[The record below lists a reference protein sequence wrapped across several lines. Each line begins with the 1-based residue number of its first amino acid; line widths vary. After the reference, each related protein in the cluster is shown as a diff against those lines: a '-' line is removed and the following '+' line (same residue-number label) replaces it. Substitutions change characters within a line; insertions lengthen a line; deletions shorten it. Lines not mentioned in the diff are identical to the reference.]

1 MNSALSLFKPS
12 NLAKDIPAGLVVF
25 LVAMPLCLGISLAS
39 NAPLAA
45 GLIAGIIGGLIVG
58 ALSGSSTSV
67 TGPAAGLTAVVA
79 SQIAELGSFQAFLVA
94 VILAGAVQVVFGIL
108 KGGFLASFFPSS
120 VVKGL
125 LAAIGI
131 IIILK
136 QLPHLVG
143 YDAQPVGPTD
153 FSHPNDPRIATD
165 DTNTFTELASVWRLF
180 LPGATLIGLF
190 SLGLL
195 MLWGNFACLQK
206 SPVPGPLVAVL
217 LATGANL
224 LLIKMGHPWAIGS
237 THLVQVPMAEGSS
250 GILQLLAFPD
260 FSILTK
266 PVVYGAAITIAV
278 IASLETL
285 LTIEAVDKIDPQ
297 QRKTPANRELF
308 AQGIGNMISG
318 SLGGLPM
325 TSVIVRSGANLN
337 AGCQTKI
344 SAIVHGLLLLGCVA
358 LIPGWLNQIPL
369 CVLAAVLIV
378 TGYKLASP
386 KVIGQMWRA
395 GKYMFLPFAMTVVA
409 IVLTNLLTGILIGL
423 GISLLFILRSN
434 YRRSIHQVLERHVH
448 GEVLRVE
455 LSPQVSFF
463 NRAAL
468 QKILMEAPRG
478 ARVQIDAQNC
488 DFIDPDILDLLSDF
502 KEITSKAHGV
512 EVSLLGFKKKYEKL
526 QEDLTFIDYSSREVQ
541 QSLKPAEVLQ
551 ILKDGHQRFLEGKP
565 LVRDLR
571 RQAGA
576 TATGQFP
583 IAAVLGCIDSRAPV
597 EHIFDLGVGDAFV
610 ARIAGNVARDK
621 MIGSLEFACGVAG
634 AKLLLVLG
642 HTSCGAVKA
651 SVDLKVAGKSAAE
664 ATGCDHLDEL
674 VEIIQGSIDPSQLK
688 DFSSWADDKKK
699 AFVDEVARKNVLNTM
714 NYIRDKS
721 SILDRLTREN
731 KIMMVGAIYDV
742 NTGKVNFLA

>member
-1 MNSALSLFKPS
+1 MTTLSLFKPS

-25 LVAMPLCLGISLAS
+25 LVALPLCLGISLAS

-45 GLIAGIIGGLIVG
+45 GIIAGIVGGLVVG

-79 SQIAELGSFQAFLVA
+79 TQIADLGSFQAFLVA
-94 VILAGAVQVVFGIL
+94 VIVAGALQIVFGIL
-108 KGGFLASFFPSS
+108 KGGFLSSFFPSS

-143 YDAQPVGPTD
+143 YDANPVGDTD
-153 FSHPNDPRIATD
+153 FCQTNQK
-165 DTNTFTELASVWRLF
+165 NTFTELPAALQMFV
-180 LPGATLIGLF
+180 PGAAVIGLL

-195 MLWGNFACLQK
+195 VVWGKVSWLQK
-206 SPVPGPLVAVL
+206 SPIPGPLVAVL
-217 LATGANL
+217 FGTAVNLA
-224 LLIKMGHPWAIGS
+224 LIQMGHPWAIAP
-237 THLVQVPMAEGSS
+237 THLVQVPVAEGAS
-250 GILQLLAFPD
+250 GFLQLFSFPD
-260 FSILTK
+260 FSALAK
-266 PVVYGAAITIAV
+266 PALYGAAVTLAV

-297 QRKTPANRELF
+297 QRKSPANRELL
-308 AQGIGNMISG
+308 AQGAGNIVSG
-318 SLGGLPM
+318 FLGGLPM

-337 AGCQTKI
+337 AGAQTKV
-344 SAIVHGLLLLGCVA
+344 SAIFHGVLLLGCVA
-358 LIPGWLNQIPL
+358 LLPRWLNQIPL
-369 CVLAAVLIV
+369 CVLAAILIV

-386 KVIGQMWRA
+386 KVIGQMWSA
-395 GKYMFLPFAMTVVA
+395 GKYQFLPFAVTVVA

-434 YRRSIHQVLERHVH
+434 FRRSIHQVMEKHIH
-448 GEVLRVE
+448 GDILRVE
-455 LSPQVSFF
+455 LAPQVSFF

-478 ARVQIDAQNC
+478 AKVQIDARNC
-488 DFIDPDILDLLSDF
+488 DFIDPDILDLLTDF
-502 KEITSKAHGV
+502 KEVTSKAHGV
-512 EVSLLGFKKKYEKL
+512 EVSLVGFKKKYEKL
-526 QEDLTFIDYSSREVQ
+526 QEDLTFVDYSSREVQ

-551 ILKDGHQRFLEGKP
+551 ILKDGHERFLAGKP

-576 TATGQFP
+576 TAKGQFP
-583 IAAVLGCIDSRAPV
+583 IAAVLGCIDSRSPV

-610 ARIAGNVARDK
+610 ARVAGNVAKDK

-634 AKLLLVLG
+634 AKLVLVLG

-651 SVDLKVAGKSAAE
+651 AVELKVAGKSAAE
-664 ATGCDHLDEL
+664 ATGCDHLDTL
-674 VEIIQGSIDPSQLK
+674 IGIIQGSIDPSQLK
-688 DFSSWADDKKK
+688 DFSNWADDKKK
-699 AFVDEVARKNVLNTM
+699 AFVDEVARKNVLHNIIS
-714 NYIRDKS
+714 IRDNS
-721 SILDRLTREN
+721 RILDRLTREN
-731 KIMMVGAIYDV
+731 KIMIVGAVYDV
-742 NTGKVNFLA
+742 STGKVEFL

>member
-1 MNSALSLFKPS
+1 MLTLLKPS
-12 NLAKDIPAGLVVF
+12 NLIKDVPAGLVVF
-25 LVAMPLCLGISLAS
+25 LVALPLCLGISLAS

-45 GLIAGIIGGLIVG
+45 GIIAGIVGGLVVG
-58 ALSGSSTSV
+58 VLSGSSTSV

-94 VILAGAVQVVFGIL
+94 LIVAGALQIVFGLL

-143 YDAQPVGPTD
+143 YDANPVGDTD
-153 FSHPNDPRIATD
+153 FCQTD
-165 DTNTFTELASVWRLF
+165 QKNTFTELPAAFKMF
-180 LPGATLIGLF
+180 LPGATMIGLL

-195 MLWGNFACLQK
+195 VVWGKVSWLQK
-206 SPVPGPLVAVL
+206 SPIPGPLVAVL
-217 LATGANL
+217 IGTAVNL
-224 LLIKMGHPWAIGS
+224 VLIQMSHPWAIAP
-237 THLVQVPMAEGSS
+237 THLVQVPVAEGAS
-250 GILQLLAFPD
+250 GFLQLFSFPD
-260 FSILTK
+260 FSALAK
-266 PVVYGAAITIAV
+266 PAVYGAAVTLAV

-297 QRKTPANRELF
+297 QRKSPANRELL
-308 AQGIGNMISG
+308 AQGAGNMVSG
-318 SLGGLPM
+318 FLGGLPM

-337 AGCQTKI
+337 AGAQTKI
-344 SAIVHGLLLLGCVA
+344 SAIFHGVLLLGCVA
-358 LIPGWLNQIPL
+358 LLPRWLNQIPL

-386 KVIGQMWRA
+386 KVIGQMWSA
-395 GKYMFLPFAMTVVA
+395 GKYQFLPFAVTVVA

-434 YRRSIHQVLERHVH
+434 YRRSIHQVMEKHVH
-448 GEVLRVE
+448 GDVLRVE
-455 LSPQVSFF
+455 LAPQVSFF

-468 QKILMEAPRG
+468 QKILMDAPRG
-478 ARVQIDAQNC
+478 TKVQIDARNC
-488 DFIDPDILDLLSDF
+488 DFIDPDILDLLTDF
-502 KEITSKAHGV
+502 KEVTSRAHGV
-512 EVSLLGFKKKYEKL
+512 EVSLVGFKKKYEKL
-526 QEDLTFIDYSSREVQ
+526 QEDLTFVDYSSREVQ

-551 ILKDGHQRFLEGKP
+551 ILKDGHERFLAGKP

-651 SVDLKVAGKSAAE
+651 SVELKAAGKTASE

-674 VEIIQGSIDPSQLK
+674 VGIIQGSIDSSQLR
-688 DFSSWADDKKK
+688 DFSNWADDKKRG
-699 AFVDEVARKNVLNTM
+699 FVDAVARKNVVNTM
-714 NYIRDKS
+714 NYIREKS
-721 SILDRLTREN
+721 GILDRLVREN
-731 KIMMVGAIYDV
+731 KIMIVGAVYDV
-742 NTGKVNFLA
+742 STGKVEFL

>member
-1 MNSALSLFKPS
+1 MTTLSLFKPS
-12 NLAKDIPAGLVVF
+12 NLAKDITAGLVVF
-25 LVAMPLCLGISLAS
+25 LVALPLCLGISLAS

-45 GLIAGIIGGLIVG
+45 GIIAGIVGGLVVG

-79 SQIAELGSFQAFLVA
+79 TQIADLGSFQAFLVA
-94 VILAGAVQVVFGIL
+94 VIVAGALQIVFGLL

-143 YDAQPVGPTD
+143 YDADPIGYTD
-153 FSHPNDPRIATD
+153 FFQTD
-165 DTNTFTELASVWRLF
+165 GKNTFTELPAAFRMF
-180 LPGATLIGLF
+180 LPGAAVIGLL

-195 MLWGNFACLQK
+195 VVWGKVSWLQK
-206 SPVPGPLVAVL
+206 SSVPGPLVVVL
-217 LATGANL
+217 FGTAANL
-224 LLIKMGHPWAIGS
+224 LMIQMGHPWAIAP
-237 THLVQVPMAEGSS
+237 THLVQVPVAEGAS
-250 GILQLLAFPD
+250 GFLQLFCFPD
-260 FSILTK
+260 FSVLAK
-266 PVVYGAAITIAV
+266 PALYGAAVTLAV

-297 QRKTPANRELF
+297 QRKSPANRELL
-308 AQGIGNMISG
+308 AQGAGNMVSG
-318 SLGGLPM
+318 FLGGLPM

-337 AGCQTKI
+337 AGAQTKI
-344 SAIVHGLLLLGCVA
+344 SAIFHGVLLLGCVA
-358 LIPGWLNQIPL
+358 LLPRWLNQIPL

-386 KVIGQMWRA
+386 KVIGQMWSA
-395 GKYMFLPFAMTVVA
+395 GKYQFLPFAVTVVA

-434 YRRSIHQVLERHVH
+434 FRRSIHQVMEKHVH
-448 GEVLRVE
+448 GDVLRLE
-455 LSPQVSFF
+455 LAPQVSFF

-478 ARVQIDAQNC
+478 TKLQIDARNC
-488 DFIDPDILDLLSDF
+488 DFIDPDILDLLADY
-502 KEITSKAHGV
+502 KEVSSKAHGV

-526 QEDLTFIDYSSREVQ
+526 QEDLTFVDYSSREVQ

-551 ILKDGHQRFLEGKP
+551 ILKDGHERFLAGKP

-576 TATGQFP
+576 TAAGQFP
-583 IAAVLGCIDSRAPV
+583 IAAVLGCIDSRSPV
-597 EHIFDLGVGDAFV
+597 EHIFDLGLGDAFV
-610 ARIAGNVARDK
+610 ARVAGNVAKDK

-634 AKLLLVLG
+634 AKLVLVLG

-651 SVDLKVAGKSAAE
+651 AVELKVAGKSPAE
-664 ATGCDHLDEL
+664 ATGCDHLDTL
-674 VEIIQGSIDPSQLK
+674 IGIIQRSIDPSQLK
-688 DFSSWADDKKK
+688 DFSNWVDDKKK
-699 AFVDEVARKNVLNTM
+699 AFVDEVARKNVLHNIIS
-714 NYIRDKS
+714 IRDNS
-721 SILDRLTREN
+721 RILDRLTREN
-731 KIMMVGAIYDV
+731 KIMIVGAVYDV
-742 NTGKVNFLA
+742 NTGKVEFL

>member
-1 MNSALSLFKPS
+1 MTTLSLFKPS

-25 LVAMPLCLGISLAS
+25 LVALPLCLGISLAS

-45 GLIAGIIGGLIVG
+45 GIIAGIVGGLVVG
-58 ALSGSSTSV
+58 VLSGSSTSV

-94 VILAGAVQVVFGIL
+94 VIVAGVLQIVFGLL

-143 YDAQPVGPTD
+143 YDTNPVGDTD
-153 FSHPNDPRIATD
+153 FCQTD
-165 DTNTFTELASVWRLF
+165 EKNTFTELPAALQMF
-180 LPGATLIGLF
+180 LPGAATIGLL

-195 MLWGNFACLQK
+195 VVWGKVSWLQK

-217 LATGANL
+217 FGTAANL
-224 LLIKMGHPWAIGS
+224 LMIQVGHPWAIDPS
-237 THLVQVPMAEGSS
+237 HLVQVPVAEGVS
-250 GILQLLAFPD
+250 GFLQLFCFPD
-260 FSILTK
+260 FSALAK
-266 PVVYGAAITIAV
+266 PAVYGAAVTLAV

-297 QRKTPANRELF
+297 QRKSPANRELL
-308 AQGIGNMISG
+308 AQGAGNMVSG
-318 SLGGLPM
+318 FLGGLPM

-337 AGCQTKI
+337 AGAQTKI
-344 SAIVHGLLLLGCVA
+344 SAIFHGVLLLGCVA
-358 LIPGWLNQIPL
+358 LLPRWLNQIPL
-369 CVLAAVLIV
+369 CVLAAILIV

-386 KVIGQMWRA
+386 KVIGQMWSA
-395 GKYMFLPFAMTVVA
+395 GKYQFLPFAVTVVA

-434 YRRSIHQVLERHVH
+434 FRRSIHQVMEKHIH
-448 GEVLRVE
+448 GDILRVE
-455 LSPQVSFF
+455 LAPQVSFF

-468 QKILMEAPRG
+468 QKILIEAPRG
-478 ARVQIDAQNC
+478 AKVQIDARNC
-488 DFIDPDILDLLSDF
+488 DFIDPDILDLLTDF
-502 KEITSKAHGV
+502 KEVTSKAHGV
-512 EVSLLGFKKKYEKL
+512 DVSLVGFKKKYEKL
-526 QEDLTFIDYSSREVQ
+526 QEDLTFVDYSSREVQ

-551 ILKDGHQRFLEGKP
+551 ILKDGHERFMEGKP

-576 TATGQFP
+576 TAKGQFP
-583 IAAVLGCIDSRAPV
+583 IAAVLGCIDSRSPV

-610 ARIAGNVARDK
+610 ARVAGNVAKDK
-621 MIGSLEFACGVAG
+621 MIGSMEFACGVAG

-651 SVDLKVAGKSAAE
+651 AVELKVAGKSAAE
-664 ATGCDHLDEL
+664 ATGCDHLDTL
-674 VEIIQGSIDPSQLK
+674 VDIIQRSIDPSQLK
-688 DFSSWADDKKK
+688 DFSNWADDKKK
-699 AFVDEVARKNVLNTM
+699 AFVDEVARKNVLNNMTYLRQNSGM
-714 NYIRDKS
+714 
-721 SILDRLTREN
+721 LDRLTREN
-731 KIMMVGAIYDV
+731 KIMIVGAVYDV
-742 NTGKVNFLA
+742 NTGKVNFL

>member
-1 MNSALSLFKPS
+1 MTILSLFKPS

-25 LVAMPLCLGISLAS
+25 LVALPLCLGISLAS

-45 GLIAGIIGGLIVG
+45 GIIAGIVGGLVVG

-79 SQIAELGSFQAFLVA
+79 TQIAELGSFQAFLVA
-94 VILAGAVQVVFGIL
+94 VVVAGALQIIFGIL
-108 KGGFLASFFPSS
+108 KGGFLSSFFPSS

-143 YDAQPVGPTD
+143 YDADPVGETD
-153 FSHPNDPRIATD
+153 FCQLDQK
-165 DTNTFTELASVWRLF
+165 NTFTELPAAFRMF
-180 LPGATLIGLF
+180 LPGAAVIGLL

-195 MLWGNFACLQK
+195 VVWGKVPWLQK
-206 SPVPGPLVAVL
+206 FPVPGPLVAVL
-217 LATGANL
+217 FGTAANL
-224 LLIKMGHPWAIGS
+224 LMIQMGHPWAIAP
-237 THLVQVPMAEGSS
+237 THLVQVPVAEGAS
-250 GILQLLAFPD
+250 GFLQLFCFPD
-260 FSILTK
+260 FSVLAK
-266 PVVYGAAITIAV
+266 PALYGAAVTLAV

-297 QRKTPANRELF
+297 QRKSPGNRELL
-308 AQGIGNMISG
+308 AQGAGNMVSG
-318 SLGGLPM
+318 FLGGLPM

-337 AGCQTKI
+337 AGAQTKI
-344 SAIVHGLLLLGCVA
+344 STIFHGVLLLGCVA
-358 LIPGWLNQIPL
+358 LLPRWLNQIPL

-386 KVIGQMWRA
+386 KVIGQMWSA
-395 GKYMFLPFAMTVVA
+395 GKYQFLPFAVTVVA

-434 YRRSIHQVLERHVH
+434 YRRSIHQVMEKHVH
-448 GEVLRVE
+448 GDVLRVE
-455 LSPQVSFF
+455 LDPQVSFF

-468 QKILMEAPRG
+468 QKILMDAPRG
-478 ARVQIDAQNC
+478 AKVQIDARNC
-488 DFIDPDILDLLSDF
+488 DFIDPDILDLLTDF
-502 KEITSKAHGV
+502 KEVTSKAHGV

-526 QEDLTFIDYSSREVQ
+526 QEDLTFVDYSSREVQ
-541 QSLKPAEVLQ
+541 QSLKPVEVLQ
-551 ILKDGHQRFLEGKP
+551 ILKDGHERFLVGKP

-651 SVDLKVAGKSAAE
+651 SVELKVAGKTAVE

-674 VEIIQGSIDPSQLK
+674 VGIIQGSIDSSQLK

-699 AFVDEVARKNVLNTM
+699 DYVDAVARKNVVNTM
-714 NYIRDKS
+714 NYILEKS
-721 SILDRLTREN
+721 RILDRLVREN
-731 KIMMVGAIYDV
+731 KIMIVGAVYDV
-742 NTGKVNFLA
+742 HTGKVNFL

>member
-1 MNSALSLFKPS
+1 MTTLSLFKPS

-25 LVAMPLCLGISLAS
+25 LVALPLCLGISLAS

-45 GLIAGIIGGLIVG
+45 GIIAGIVGGLVVG
-58 ALSGSSTSV
+58 VLSGSSTSV

-94 VILAGAVQVVFGIL
+94 VIVSGALQIVFGIL

-143 YDAQPVGPTD
+143 YDANPVGDTD
-153 FSHPNDPRIATD
+153 FCQAD
-165 DTNTFTELASVWRLF
+165 DKNTFTELPAALQMF
-180 LPGATLIGLF
+180 LPGAATIGLL

-195 MLWGNFACLQK
+195 VVWGKVSWLQK
-206 SPVPGPLVAVL
+206 SPIPGPLVAVL
-217 LATGANL
+217 FGTAVNLA
-224 LLIKMGHPWAIGS
+224 LIQMGHPWAIAP
-237 THLVQVPMAEGSS
+237 THLVQVPVAEGAS
-250 GILQLLAFPD
+250 GFLQLFSFPD
-260 FSILTK
+260 FSALAK
-266 PVVYGAAITIAV
+266 PALYGAAVTLAV

-297 QRKTPANRELF
+297 QRKSPANRELL
-308 AQGIGNMISG
+308 AQGAGNIVSG
-318 SLGGLPM
+318 FLGGLPM

-337 AGCQTKI
+337 AGAQTKV
-344 SAIVHGLLLLGCVA
+344 SAIFHGVLLLGCVA
-358 LIPGWLNQIPL
+358 LLPRWLNQIPL
-369 CVLAAVLIV
+369 CVLAAILIV

-386 KVIGQMWRA
+386 KVIGQMWSA
-395 GKYMFLPFAMTVVA
+395 GKYQFLPFAVTVVA

-434 YRRSIHQVLERHVH
+434 FRRSIHQVMEKHIH
-448 GEVLRVE
+448 GDILRVE
-455 LSPQVSFF
+455 LAPQVSFF

-478 ARVQIDAQNC
+478 AKVQIDARNC
-488 DFIDPDILDLLSDF
+488 DFIDPDILDLLTDF
-502 KEITSKAHGV
+502 KEVTSKAHGV
-512 EVSLLGFKKKYEKL
+512 EVSLVGFKKKYEKL
-526 QEDLTFIDYSSREVQ
+526 QEDLTFVDYSSREVQ

-551 ILKDGHQRFLEGKP
+551 ILKDGHERFLAGKP

-576 TATGQFP
+576 TAKGQFP
-583 IAAVLGCIDSRAPV
+583 IAAVLGCIDSRSPV

-610 ARIAGNVARDK
+610 ARVAGNVAKDK
-621 MIGSLEFACGVAG
+621 MIGSMEFACGVAG

-651 SVDLKVAGKSAAE
+651 AVELKVAGKSAAE
-664 ATGCDHLDEL
+664 ATGCDHLDTL
-674 VEIIQGSIDPSQLK
+674 VDIIQRSIDPSQLK
-688 DFSSWADDKKK
+688 DFSNWADDKKK
-699 AFVDEVARKNVLNTM
+699 AFVDEVARKNVLNNMTYLRQNSGM
-714 NYIRDKS
+714 
-721 SILDRLTREN
+721 LDRLSREN
-731 KIMMVGAIYDV
+731 KIMIVGAVYDV
-742 NTGKVNFLA
+742 NTGKVEFL

>member
-1 MNSALSLFKPS
+1 MTTLSLFKPS

-25 LVAMPLCLGISLAS
+25 LVALPLCLGISLAS

-45 GLIAGIIGGLIVG
+45 GIIAGIVGGLVVG
-58 ALSGSSTSV
+58 VLSGSSTSV

-94 VILAGAVQVVFGIL
+94 VIVAGVLQIVFGLL

-143 YDAQPVGPTD
+143 YDTNPVGDTD
-153 FSHPNDPRIATD
+153 FCQTD
-165 DTNTFTELASVWRLF
+165 EKNTFTELPAALQMF
-180 LPGATLIGLF
+180 LPGAATIGLL

-195 MLWGNFACLQK
+195 VVWGKVSWLQK

-217 LATGANL
+217 FGTAANL
-224 LLIKMGHPWAIGS
+224 LMIQVGHPWAIDPS
-237 THLVQVPMAEGSS
+237 HLVQVPVAEGVS
-250 GILQLLAFPD
+250 GFLQLFCFPD
-260 FSILTK
+260 FSALAK
-266 PVVYGAAITIAV
+266 PAVYGAAVTLAV

-297 QRKTPANRELF
+297 QRKSPANRELL
-308 AQGIGNMISG
+308 AQGAGNMVSG
-318 SLGGLPM
+318 FLGGLPM

-337 AGCQTKI
+337 AGAQTKI
-344 SAIVHGLLLLGCVA
+344 SAIFHGVLLLGCVA
-358 LIPGWLNQIPL
+358 LLPRWLNQIPL
-369 CVLAAVLIV
+369 CVLAAILIV

-386 KVIGQMWRA
+386 KVIGQMWSA
-395 GKYMFLPFAMTVVA
+395 GKYQFLPFAVTVVA

-434 YRRSIHQVLERHVH
+434 FRRSIHQVMEKHIH
-448 GEVLRVE
+448 GDILRVE
-455 LSPQVSFF
+455 LAPQVSFF

-468 QKILMEAPRG
+468 QKILIEAPRG
-478 ARVQIDAQNC
+478 AKVQIDARNC
-488 DFIDPDILDLLSDF
+488 DFIDPDILDLLTDF
-502 KEITSKAHGV
+502 KEVTSKAHGV
-512 EVSLLGFKKKYEKL
+512 EVSLVGFKKKYEKL
-526 QEDLTFIDYSSREVQ
+526 QEDLTFVDYSSREVQ

-551 ILKDGHQRFLEGKP
+551 ILKDGHERFMEGKP

-576 TATGQFP
+576 TAKGQFP
-583 IAAVLGCIDSRAPV
+583 IAAVLGCIDSRSPV

-610 ARIAGNVARDK
+610 ARVAGNVAKDK
-621 MIGSLEFACGVAG
+621 MIGSMEFACGVAG

-651 SVDLKVAGKSAAE
+651 AVELKVAGKSAAE
-664 ATGCDHLDEL
+664 ATGCDHLDTL
-674 VEIIQGSIDPSQLK
+674 VDIIQRSIDPSQLK
-688 DFSSWADDKKK
+688 DFSNWADDKKK
-699 AFVDEVARKNVLNTM
+699 AFVDEVARKNVLNNMTYLRQNSGM
-714 NYIRDKS
+714 
-721 SILDRLTREN
+721 LDRLTREN
-731 KIMMVGAIYDV
+731 KIMIVGAVYDV
-742 NTGKVNFLA
+742 NTGKVNFL

>member
-1 MNSALSLFKPS
+1 MTTLSLFKPS
-12 NLAKDIPAGLVVF
+12 NLAKDISAGLVVF
-25 LVAMPLCLGISLAS
+25 LVALPLCLGISLAS

-45 GLIAGIIGGLIVG
+45 GIIAGIVGGLVVG

-94 VILAGAVQVVFGIL
+94 VIVAGALQIVFGLL

-143 YDAQPVGPTD
+143 YDADPIGYTD
-153 FSHPNDPRIATD
+153 FFQTD
-165 DTNTFTELASVWRLF
+165 GKNTFTELPAALQMF
-180 LPGATLIGLF
+180 LPGAAVIGLL
-190 SLGLL
+190 SVGLL
-195 MLWGNFACLQK
+195 IFWGKVSWLQK
-206 SPVPGPLVAVL
+206 SPIPGPLVVVL
-217 LATGANL
+217 FGTAANL
-224 LLIKMGHPWAIGS
+224 LMIQMGHPWAIAPS
-237 THLVQVPMAEGSS
+237 HLVQVPVAEGAS
-250 GILQLLAFPD
+250 GFLQLFCFPD
-260 FSILTK
+260 FSVLAK
-266 PVVYGAAITIAV
+266 PALYGAAVTLAV

-297 QRKTPANRELF
+297 QRKSPANRELL
-308 AQGIGNMISG
+308 AQGAGNMVSG
-318 SLGGLPM
+318 FLGGLPM

-337 AGCQTKI
+337 AGAQTKI
-344 SAIVHGLLLLGCVA
+344 SAIFHGVLLLGCVA
-358 LIPGWLNQIPL
+358 LLPRWLNQIPL

-386 KVIGQMWRA
+386 KVVGQMWSA
-395 GKYMFLPFAMTVVA
+395 GKYQFLPFAVTVVA

-434 YRRSIHQVLERHVH
+434 YRRSIHQVMEKHIH
-448 GEVLRVE
+448 GDILRVE
-455 LSPQVSFF
+455 LAPQVSFF

-478 ARVQIDAQNC
+478 TKLQIDARNC
-488 DFIDPDILDLLSDF
+488 DFIDPDILDLLADY
-502 KEITSKAHGV
+502 KEVSSKAHGV

-526 QEDLTFIDYSSREVQ
+526 QEDLTFVDYSSREVQ

-551 ILKDGHQRFLEGKP
+551 ILKDGHERFLAGKP

-576 TATGQFP
+576 TAAGQFP
-583 IAAVLGCIDSRAPV
+583 IAAVLGCIDSRSPV
-597 EHIFDLGVGDAFV
+597 EHIFDLGLGDAFV
-610 ARIAGNVARDK
+610 ARVAGNVARDK
-621 MIGSLEFACGVAG
+621 MIGSLEFACGIAG
-634 AKLLLVLG
+634 AKFVLVLG

-651 SVDLKVAGKSAAE
+651 AVELKVAGKSPAE
-664 ATGCDHLDEL
+664 ATGCDHLDTL
-674 VEIIQGSIDPSQLK
+674 IGIIQRSIDPSQLK
-688 DFSSWADDKKK
+688 DFSNWADDKKK
-699 AFVDEVARKNVLNTM
+699 AFVDEVARKNVLHNIIS
-714 NYIRDKS
+714 IRDNS
-721 SILDRLTREN
+721 RILDRLTREN
-731 KIMMVGAIYDV
+731 KIMIVGAVYDV
-742 NTGKVNFLA
+742 NTGKVEFL

>member
-1 MNSALSLFKPS
+1 MNTLSLFKPS

-25 LVAMPLCLGISLAS
+25 LVALPLCLGISLAS

-45 GLIAGIIGGLIVG
+45 GIIAGIVGGLVVG
-58 ALSGSSTSV
+58 VLSGSSTSV

-94 VILAGAVQVVFGIL
+94 VIVAGALQIVFGLL

-143 YDAQPVGPTD
+143 YDANPVGDTD
-153 FSHPNDPRIATD
+153 FCQTNQK
-165 DTNTFTELASVWRLF
+165 NTFTELPAALQMFV
-180 LPGATLIGLF
+180 PGAAVIGLL

-195 MLWGNFACLQK
+195 VVWGKFSWLQK
-206 SPVPGPLVAVL
+206 SPIPGPLVAVL
-217 LATGANL
+217 FGTAANL
-224 LLIKMGHPWAIGS
+224 LLIQMGHPWAIAPS
-237 THLVQVPMAEGSS
+237 HLVQVPVAEGVS
-250 GILQLLAFPD
+250 GFLQLFCFPD
-260 FSILTK
+260 FSVLAK
-266 PVVYGAAITIAV
+266 PALYGAAVTLAV

-297 QRKTPANRELF
+297 QRKSPANRELL
-308 AQGIGNMISG
+308 AQGAGNMVSG
-318 SLGGLPM
+318 FLGGLPM

-337 AGCQTKI
+337 AGAQTKI
-344 SAIVHGLLLLGCVA
+344 SAIFHGVLLLGCVA
-358 LIPGWLNQIPL
+358 LLPRWLNQIPL

-386 KVIGQMWRA
+386 KVIGQMWSA
-395 GKYMFLPFAMTVVA
+395 GKYQFLPFAGTVVA

-434 YRRSIHQVLERHVH
+434 FRRSIHQVMEKHIH
-448 GEVLRVE
+448 GDILRVE
-455 LSPQVSFF
+455 LAPQVSFF

-478 ARVQIDAQNC
+478 AKVQIDARNC
-488 DFIDPDILDLLSDF
+488 DFIDPDILDLLTDF
-502 KEITSKAHGV
+502 KEVTSRAHGV
-512 EVSLLGFKKKYEKL
+512 EVSLVGFKKKYEKL
-526 QEDLTFIDYSSREVQ
+526 QEDLTFVDYSSREVQ

-551 ILKDGHQRFLEGKP
+551 ILKDGHERFLAGKP

-651 SVDLKVAGKSAAE
+651 SVELKAAGKTASE

-674 VEIIQGSIDPSQLK
+674 VGIIQGSIDSSQLK
-688 DFSSWADDKKK
+688 DFSNWADDKKRG
-699 AFVDEVARKNVLNTM
+699 FVDEVARKNVVNTM
-714 NYIRDKS
+714 NYIREKS
-721 SILDRLTREN
+721 GILDRLVREN
-731 KIMMVGAIYDV
+731 KIMVVGAVYDV
-742 NTGKVNFLA
+742 NTGKVEFL

>member
-1 MNSALSLFKPS
+1 MATLSLFKPS

-25 LVAMPLCLGISLAS
+25 LVALPLCLGISLAS

-45 GLIAGIIGGLIVG
+45 GIIAGIVGGLVVG
-58 ALSGSSTSV
+58 VLSGSSTSV

-94 VILAGAVQVVFGIL
+94 LIVAGALQIVFGLL

-143 YDAQPVGPTD
+143 YDANPVGDTD
-153 FSHPNDPRIATD
+153 FCQTD
-165 DTNTFTELASVWRLF
+165 QKNTFTELPAAFKMF
-180 LPGATLIGLF
+180 LPGATMIGLL

-195 MLWGNFACLQK
+195 VVWGKVSWLQK

-217 LATGANL
+217 FGTAANL
-224 LLIKMGHPWAIGS
+224 FLIQMGHPWAIAPS
-237 THLVQVPMAEGSS
+237 HLVQVPVAEGAS
-250 GILQLLAFPD
+250 GFLQLFCFPD
-260 FSILTK
+260 FSVLGK
-266 PVVYGAAITIAV
+266 PALYGAAVTLAV

-297 QRKTPANRELF
+297 QRKSPANRELL
-308 AQGIGNMISG
+308 AQGAGNMVSG
-318 SLGGLPM
+318 FLGGLPM

-337 AGCQTKI
+337 AGAQTKV
-344 SAIVHGLLLLGCVA
+344 SAIFHGVLLLGCVA
-358 LIPGWLNQIPL
+358 LLPRWLNQIPL

-386 KVIGQMWRA
+386 KVIGQMWSA
-395 GKYMFLPFAMTVVA
+395 GKYQFLPFAVTVVA

-434 YRRSIHQVLERHVH
+434 YRRSIHQVMEKHVH
-448 GEVLRVE
+448 GDVLRVE
-455 LSPQVSFF
+455 LAPQVSFF

-468 QKILMEAPRG
+468 QKILMDAPRG
-478 ARVQIDAQNC
+478 TKVQIDARNC
-488 DFIDPDILDLLSDF
+488 DFIDPDILDLLTDF
-502 KEITSKAHGV
+502 KEVTSRAHGV
-512 EVSLLGFKKKYEKL
+512 EVSLVGFKKKYEKL
-526 QEDLTFIDYSSREVQ
+526 QEDLTFVDYSSREVQ

-551 ILKDGHQRFLEGKP
+551 ILKDGHERFLAGKP

-634 AKLLLVLG
+634 AKLLMVLG

-651 SVDLKVAGKSAAE
+651 SVELKVAGKTASE

-674 VEIIQGSIDPSQLK
+674 VGIIQGSIDSSQLK
-688 DFSSWADDKKK
+688 DFSNWADDKKRG
-699 AFVDEVARKNVLNTM
+699 FVDEVARKNVVNTM
-714 NYIRDKS
+714 NYIREKS
-721 SILDRLTREN
+721 GILDRLVREN
-731 KIMMVGAIYDV
+731 KIMVVGAVYDV
-742 NTGKVNFLA
+742 NTGKVEFL

>member
-1 MNSALSLFKPS
+1 MTTLSLFKPS

-25 LVAMPLCLGISLAS
+25 LVALPLCLGISLAS

-45 GLIAGIIGGLIVG
+45 GIIAGIVGGLVVG
-58 ALSGSSTSV
+58 VLSGSSTSV

-79 SQIAELGSFQAFLVA
+79 SQIAELGTFQAFLVA
-94 VILAGAVQVVFGIL
+94 VIVAGALQIVFGLL

-143 YDAQPVGPTD
+143 YDANPVGDTD
-153 FSHPNDPRIATD
+153 FCQTD
-165 DTNTFTELASVWRLF
+165 DKNTFTELPAALQMF
-180 LPGATLIGLF
+180 LPGAAMIGLL

-195 MLWGNFACLQK
+195 VVWGKVSWLQK

-217 LATGANL
+217 FGTAANL
-224 LLIKMGHPWAIGS
+224 LLIQMDHPWVIAPS
-237 THLVQVPMAEGSS
+237 HLVQVPVAEGAS
-250 GILQLLAFPD
+250 GFLQLFCFPD
-260 FSILTK
+260 FSVLAK
-266 PVVYGAAITIAV
+266 PALYGAAVTLAV

-297 QRKTPANRELF
+297 QRKSPANRELL
-308 AQGIGNMISG
+308 AQGAGNMVSG
-318 SLGGLPM
+318 FLGGLPM

-337 AGCQTKI
+337 AGAQTKI
-344 SAIVHGLLLLGCVA
+344 STIFHGVLLLGCVA
-358 LIPGWLNQIPL
+358 LLPRWLNQIPL

-386 KVIGQMWRA
+386 KVIGQMWSA
-395 GKYMFLPFAMTVVA
+395 GKYQFLPFAVTVVA

-434 YRRSIHQVLERHVH
+434 FRRSIHQVMEKHIH
-448 GEVLRVE
+448 GDILRVE
-455 LSPQVSFF
+455 LAPQVSFF

-478 ARVQIDAQNC
+478 AKVQIDARNC
-488 DFIDPDILDLLSDF
+488 DFIDPDILDLLTDF
-502 KEITSKAHGV
+502 KEVTSKAHGV
-512 EVSLLGFKKKYEKL
+512 EVSLVGFKKKYEKL
-526 QEDLTFIDYSSREVQ
+526 QEDLTFVDYSSREVQ

-551 ILKDGHQRFLEGKP
+551 ILKDGHERFLAGKP

-583 IAAVLGCIDSRAPV
+583 IAAVLGCIDSRSPV

-610 ARIAGNVARDK
+610 ARVAGNVAKDK

-634 AKLLLVLG
+634 AKLVLVLG

-651 SVDLKVAGKSAAE
+651 AVELKVAGKSPAE
-664 ATGCDHLDEL
+664 ATGCDHLDTL
-674 VEIIQGSIDPSQLK
+674 IGIIQGSIDPSQLK
-688 DFSSWADDKKK
+688 DFSNWADDKKK
-699 AFVDEVARKNVLNTM
+699 AFIDEVARKNVLHNIIS
-714 NYIRDKS
+714 IRENS
-721 SILDRLTREN
+721 RILDRLVREN
-731 KIMMVGAIYDV
+731 KIMIVGAVYDV
-742 NTGKVNFLA
+742 STGKVEFL

>member
-1 MNSALSLFKPS
+1 MTTLSLFKPS

-25 LVAMPLCLGISLAS
+25 LVALPLCLGISLAS

-45 GLIAGIIGGLIVG
+45 GIIAGIVGGLVVG
-58 ALSGSSTSV
+58 VLSGSSTSV

-94 VILAGAVQVVFGIL
+94 VVVAGALQIVFGLL

-143 YDAQPVGPTD
+143 YDANPVGDTD
-153 FSHPNDPRIATD
+153 FCQTD
-165 DTNTFTELASVWRLF
+165 DKNTFTELPAALKMF
-180 LPGATLIGLF
+180 LPGAAMIGIL

-195 MLWGNFACLQK
+195 VVWGKVSWLQK

-217 LATGANL
+217 FGTAANL
-224 LLIKMGHPWAIGS
+224 LLIQMEHPWAIAPS
-237 THLVQVPMAEGSS
+237 HLVQVPVAEGAS
-250 GILQLLAFPD
+250 GFLQLFCFPD
-260 FSILTK
+260 FSALAK
-266 PVVYGAAITIAV
+266 PALYGAAVTLAV

-297 QRKTPANRELF
+297 QRKSPANRELL
-308 AQGIGNMISG
+308 AQGAGNMVSG
-318 SLGGLPM
+318 FLGGLPM

-337 AGCQTKI
+337 AGAQTKV
-344 SAIVHGLLLLGCVA
+344 SAIFHGVLLLGCVA
-358 LIPGWLNQIPL
+358 LLPRWLNQIPL

-386 KVIGQMWRA
+386 KVIEQMWIA
-395 GKYMFLPFAMTVVA
+395 GKYQFLPFAITVVA

-434 YRRSIHQVLERHVH
+434 YRRSIHQVMEKHVH
-448 GEVLRVE
+448 GDVLRVE
-455 LSPQVSFF
+455 LAPQVSFF

-468 QKILMEAPRG
+468 QKILMDAPRG
-478 ARVQIDAQNC
+478 TKVQIDARNC
-488 DFIDPDILDLLSDF
+488 DFIDPDILDLLADF
-502 KEITSKAHGV
+502 KEVTSKAHGV
-512 EVSLLGFKKKYEKL
+512 EVNLLGFKKKYEKL
-526 QEDLTFIDYSSREVQ
+526 QEDLTFVDYSSREVQ
-541 QSLKPAEVLQ
+541 QSLKPADVLQ
-551 ILKDGHQRFLEGKP
+551 ILKDGHERFLVGKP

-651 SVDLKVAGKSAAE
+651 SVDLKVAGKTASE

-674 VEIIQGSIDPSQLK
+674 VGIIQGSIDSSQLK
-688 DFSSWADDKKK
+688 DFSNWADDKKK
-699 AFVDEVARKNVLNTM
+699 GFVDEVARKNVLNTM
-714 NYIRDKS
+714 NYIREKS
-721 SILDRLTREN
+721 RILDRLVREN
-731 KIMMVGAIYDV
+731 KIMIVGAVYDV
-742 NTGKVNFLA
+742 NTGKVEFL

>member
-1 MNSALSLFKPS
+1 MTTLSLFKPS

-25 LVAMPLCLGISLAS
+25 LVALPLCLGISLAS

-45 GLIAGIIGGLIVG
+45 GIIAGIVGGLVVG
-58 ALSGSSTSV
+58 VLSGSSTSV

-94 VILAGAVQVVFGIL
+94 LIVAGALQIVFGLL

-143 YDAQPVGPTD
+143 YDANPVGDTD
-153 FSHPNDPRIATD
+153 FCQTD
-165 DTNTFTELASVWRLF
+165 QKNTFTELPTAFKMF
-180 LPGATLIGLF
+180 LPGATMIGLL

-195 MLWGNFACLQK
+195 VVWGKVSWLQK
-206 SPVPGPLVAVL
+206 SPIPGPLVAVL
-217 LATGANL
+217 FGTAVNL
-224 LLIKMGHPWAIGS
+224 VLIQMGHPWAIAP
-237 THLVQVPMAEGSS
+237 THLVQVPVAEGAS
-250 GILQLLAFPD
+250 GFLQLFSFPD
-260 FSILTK
+260 FSALAK
-266 PVVYGAAITIAV
+266 PAVYGAAVTLAV

-297 QRKTPANRELF
+297 QRKSPANRELL
-308 AQGIGNMISG
+308 AQGAGNMVSG
-318 SLGGLPM
+318 FLGGLPM

-337 AGCQTKI
+337 AGAQTKI
-344 SAIVHGLLLLGCVA
+344 SAIFHGVLLLGCVA
-358 LIPGWLNQIPL
+358 LLPRWLNQIPL

-386 KVIGQMWRA
+386 KVIGQMWSA
-395 GKYMFLPFAMTVVA
+395 GKYQFLPFAVTVVA

-434 YRRSIHQVLERHVH
+434 YRRSIHQVMEKHVH
-448 GEVLRVE
+448 GDVLRVE
-455 LSPQVSFF
+455 LAPQVSFF

-468 QKILMEAPRG
+468 QKILMDAPLG
-478 ARVQIDAQNC
+478 TKVQIDARNC
-488 DFIDPDILDLLSDF
+488 DFIDPDILDLLTDF
-502 KEITSKAHGV
+502 KEVTSRAHGV
-512 EVSLLGFKKKYEKL
+512 EVSLVGFKKKYEKL
-526 QEDLTFIDYSSREVQ
+526 QEDLTFVDYSSREVQ

-551 ILKDGHQRFLEGKP
+551 ILKDGHERFLAGKP

-651 SVDLKVAGKSAAE
+651 SVELKVAGKTASE

-674 VEIIQGSIDPSQLK
+674 VGIIQGSIDSSQLK
-688 DFSSWADDKKK
+688 DFSNWADDKKRG
-699 AFVDEVARKNVLNTM
+699 FVDEVARKNVVNTM
-714 NYIRDKS
+714 NYIREKS
-721 SILDRLTREN
+721 GILDRLVREN
-731 KIMMVGAIYDV
+731 KIMIVGAVYDV
-742 NTGKVNFLA
+742 STGKVEFL

>member
-1 MNSALSLFKPS
+1 MIILSLFKPS

-25 LVAMPLCLGISLAS
+25 LVALPLCLGISLAS

-45 GLIAGIIGGLIVG
+45 GIIAGIVGGLVVG

-79 SQIAELGSFQAFLVA
+79 TQIAELGSFQAFLVA
-94 VILAGAVQVVFGIL
+94 VVVAGALQIIFGIL
-108 KGGFLASFFPSS
+108 KGGFLSSFFPSS

-143 YDAQPVGPTD
+143 YDADPVGETD
-153 FSHPNDPRIATD
+153 FCQLDQK
-165 DTNTFTELASVWRLF
+165 NTFTELPAAFRMF
-180 LPGATLIGLF
+180 LPGAAVIGLL

-195 MLWGNFACLQK
+195 VVWGKVSWLQRF
-206 SPVPGPLVAVL
+206 PVPGPLVAVL
-217 LATGANL
+217 FGTAANL
-224 LLIKMGHPWAIGS
+224 LMIQMGHPWAIAP
-237 THLVQVPMAEGSS
+237 THLVQVPVAEGAS
-250 GILQLLAFPD
+250 GFLQLFCFPD
-260 FSILTK
+260 FSVLAK
-266 PVVYGAAITIAV
+266 PALYGAAVTLAV

-297 QRKTPANRELF
+297 QRKSPGNRELL
-308 AQGIGNMISG
+308 AQGAGNMVSG
-318 SLGGLPM
+318 FLGGLPM

-337 AGCQTKI
+337 AGAQTKI
-344 SAIVHGLLLLGCVA
+344 STIFHGVLLLGCVA
-358 LIPGWLNQIPL
+358 LLPRWLNQIPL

-386 KVIGQMWRA
+386 KVIGQMWSA
-395 GKYMFLPFAMTVVA
+395 GKYQFLPFAVTVVA

-434 YRRSIHQVLERHVH
+434 YRRSIHQVMEKHVH
-448 GEVLRVE
+448 GDVLRVE
-455 LSPQVSFF
+455 LDPQVSFF

-468 QKILMEAPRG
+468 QKILMDAPRG
-478 ARVQIDAQNC
+478 AKVQIDARNC
-488 DFIDPDILDLLSDF
+488 DFIDPDILDLLTDF
-502 KEITSKAHGV
+502 KEVTSKAHGV

-526 QEDLTFIDYSSREVQ
+526 QEDLTFVDYSSREVQ
-541 QSLKPAEVLQ
+541 QSLKPVEVLQ
-551 ILKDGHQRFLEGKP
+551 ILKDGHERFLVGKP

-651 SVDLKVAGKSAAE
+651 SVELKVAGKTAVE

-674 VEIIQGSIDPSQLK
+674 VGIIQGSIDSSQLK

-699 AFVDEVARKNVLNTM
+699 DYVDAVARKNVVNTM
-714 NYIRDKS
+714 NYILEKS
-721 SILDRLTREN
+721 RILDRLVREN
-731 KIMMVGAIYDV
+731 KIMIVGAVYDV
-742 NTGKVNFLA
+742 NTGKVDFL